1 MTDPTINPGADAAR
15 IQTQT
20 EAKARQA
27 ATHGAPE
34 KNDAAYTAAQE
45 FEAFF
50 LAQVL
55 DQMFAG
61 VGTKDALSGGSA
73 EGVYRN
79 MLNEEYAKAIS
90 KAGGVGV
97 ADAVYREMLRL
108 QEVEK

>member
-15 IQTQT
+15 IQAQI
-20 EAKARQA
+20 EAKPRQA
-27 ATHGAPE
+27 SERGGPD

-61 VGTKDALSGGSA
+61 VGSKDALGGGSA
-73 EGVYRN
+73 EGVYRT
-79 MLNEEYAKAIS
+79 MLNEEYAKVIS